1 MNENMTNEMNDQ
13 VSTAIDEVQTSGSS
27 ILPILAVV
35 GAAIGA
41 GIFLYKKHKK
51 NQKEKE
57 IELNQSEE
65 APIEVEVVDGGKST
79 K

>member
-13 VSTAIDEVQTSGSS
+13 ISTAIDEVQTSGSS

-35 GAAIGA
+35 GAVIGA

-57 IELNQSEE
+57 IELNHSEE
-65 APIEVEVVDGGKST
+65 APIEVEVASEGKAT

>member
-41 GIFLYKKHKK
+41 GIFLYKKYKK

>member
-35 GAAIGA
+35 CAAIGA